1 MTNMH
6 KNIISFLLGSSFAY
20 ICVWLIS
27 IVAALPVPELL
38 QPYNE
43 FVVSYYSN
51 ILIAIFAAV
60 LSLIIMFVIRKVFT
74 LFTKQN
80 LFYFAL
86 PVVLF
91 LTYLLVFLSFALAP
105 LMFAAIPTLLI
116 TALLSN
122 GAQKI

>member
-1 MTNMH
+1 MH
-6 KNIISFLLGSSFAY
+6 KNIISFLIGSSFAY
-20 ICVWLIS
+20 IFVWLIS

-38 QPYNE
+38 QPSNE
-43 FVVSYYSN
+43 FVVAYYSN

-86 PVVLF
+86 PIVLF
-91 LTYLLVFLSFALAP
+91 LTYLLVSLSFALAP